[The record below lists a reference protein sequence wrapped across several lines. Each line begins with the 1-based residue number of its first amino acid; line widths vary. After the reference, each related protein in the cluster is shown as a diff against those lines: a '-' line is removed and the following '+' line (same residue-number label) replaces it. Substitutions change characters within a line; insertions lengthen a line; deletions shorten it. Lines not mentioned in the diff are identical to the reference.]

1 MFTEENAQGKADLLA
16 PCATIWICSIPQ
28 STLLKACS
36 PLMGDGRSCRRWGLV
51 GRCKV
56 IGGVLCKDI
65 VTLVPSPT
73 SSRLP
78 LKPGCALPKVTAFL
92 EKL

>member
-1 MFTEENAQGKADLLA
+1 MFTEENAQGKVDLLA
-16 PCATIWICSIPQ
+16 PYATIWICSIPQ
-28 STLLKACS
+28 STLLKAYS
-36 PLMGDGRSCRRWGLV
+36 PLMEDGRSCRRWGLV

-78 LKPGCALPKVTAFL
+78 LNQAVPCPRSLHSM
-92 EKL
+92 